1 MYQALYVKTNYSLL
15 SSLIKIDDY
24 IDYAKKHNLTSL
36 AITDNNMFATMEF
49 FKKCKSNNIK
59 PIIGLELTYNNN
71 IILLYAKNYNGYK
84 SLIKLTT
91 ISSSRNIE
99 LDDLKTNNKEV
110 IAIIPFKYMDIYKE
124 LENVYEDIY
133 LGYSNKQEEKE
144 ALLFTKNIVFLRK
157 NLYIKENEKEYLKYL
172 YMIRDGKTISDE
184 VEYDIDNHYLDISD
198 IYEYTSNENL
208 FTASRIADMCNLEF
222 PDSKLLLPIYAD
234 TNGLSSFEY
243 LKELASFG
251 LNKRLEGKVRES
263 YITRLNYELEV
274 IDKMGFSNYFLVVY
288 DFIKYAKKNNILV
301 GPGRGSAAA
310 SLVTYALGIINVD
323 PLKYDLIFE
332 RFLNPERIT
341 MPDIDID
348 FDNMK
353 REEVIEYVTNKYGSS
368 KTARIISFNTLLPKQ
383 VIRDVGRVLKIS
395 NIIIDRITNTIKDE
409 KDFESLKD
417 NYEYNRAIRNNEE
430 INRLIDISTHLCG
443 LKKNTSIHA
452 AGVVISDIDLDTI
465 MPLYKSNNMILTGY
479 DMDYIESLGLLKM
492 DFLSIKNLN
501 IISNIINDIKSD
513 GIDLDINNIDLN
525 DKKTLDLF
533 KNAYTTGIFQ
543 FESDGMKSF
552 LKNLE
557 VDSFSSLVDAIALY
571 RPGPREMIPEYIARK
586 KGKKKITY
594 LIKEL
599 EPILKSTYGIIIYQE
614 QVLEILKKIGGFS
627 YGEADIIRRAMSKK
641 KLDLMNK
648 EKEKFIDGV
657 KKLGYDD
664 KIGYELFDQ
673 IVKFAS
679 YGFNKSHSVVYSLVA
694 FQMAYLKINY
704 TLYFMKNILNMNSSS
719 EKLKEYIDESKILGI
734 EFENIS
740 INKSC
745 YEFIIDNNKLILP
758 FKMIKSI
765 ALNVSKEIESERLKG
780 KFKSFYDFMIR
791 CYHGSINKKVIISLI
806 DTGVFDE
813 FNINKKQMV
822 LNIDEVLNYVNLCK
836 DLNLV
841 LDNPPVFEEI
851 SDYDDKE
858 MIENEINYFGFYLS
872 HHPVTKYDR
881 DNSITLNDY
890 KKYFDKTITT
900 ILYVESVK
908 TIKTKNNEKMS
919 FIRLSDEYDSV
930 DGILFPDQ
938 YKKIGEVERNNV
950 YKINAHVEKRNNTYQ
965 LIIYNMILLSV

>member
-1 MYQALYVKTNYSLL
+1 MKYIPLNVKTEYDLMN
-15 SSLIKIDDY
+15 SLIRIDEL
-24 IDYAKKHNLTSL
+24 ISFAKKEEFGSIGISDT
-36 AITDNNMFATMEF
+36 NMFSSYEF
-49 FKKCKSNNIK
+49 LSKCMSNNIK
-59 PIIGLELTYNNN
+59 GIVGIPINLDDSTFYLYARNYDGFVSLCKIVSKKNIEDNIDIDFISSFSSNLIMVCNYNDYSKYKSNFEYIYIYYVDEEEKKNALLVSEDVVYLPIIKYFNKSDYKYYKYLKYIDEGKTIDEEIKEKEYYLLNNDDSFD
-71 IILLYAKNYNGYK
+71 IKTTIKFA
-84 SLIKLTT
+84 SLI
-91 ISSSRNIE
+91 NIE
-99 LDDLKTNNKEV
+99 LPKST
-110 IAIIPFKYMDIYKE
+110 IHIPVYKE
-124 LENVYEDIY
+124 NSAKFLKALAKKGLEKRLNGNV
-133 LGYSNKQEEKE
+133 SEEYKKR
-144 ALLFTKNIVFLRK
+144 L
-157 NLYIKENEKEYLKYL
+157 
-172 YMIRDGKTISDE
+172 
-184 VEYDIDNHYLDISD
+184 
-198 IYEYTSNENL
+198 IYELDVIEK
-208 FTASRIADMCNLEF
+208 M
-222 PDSKLLLPIYAD
+222 
-234 TNGLSSFEY
+234 
-243 LKELASFG
+243 
-251 LNKRLEGKVRES
+251 
-263 YITRLNYELEV
+263 NYV
-274 IDKMGFSNYFLVVY
+274 DYFLIVY
-288 DFIKYAKKNNILV
+288 DFVLFAKKHNILV

-430 INRLIDISTHLCG
+430 INKLIDISTHLCG

-586 KGKKKITY
+586 KGKKKVTY

-657 KKLGYDD
+657 KNLGYDD

-734 EFENIS
+734 EFDSIS

-745 YEFIIDNNKLILP
+745 YEFIIDNNKLVLP

-806 DTGVFDE
+806 DTCVFDE

-841 LDNPPVFEEI
+841 LDNPPIFEEI

-881 DNSITLNDY
+881 DNSITLSDY

-930 DGILFPDQ
+930 EGILFPDQ